1 MILKYD
7 WCSFIVL
14 ILTNIFLFLVP
25 PVQPKVAKDLAGN
38 FVYYI
43 PDKAEA
49 ETSTEGNPPTMK
61 TLVSALDKSLK
72 STEQVITLSPSKG
85 ENSSVV
91 TISAEN
97 ILGRFDPETLDSL
110 NQLLDEVVE
119 NPGTARDLSVQ
130 NSTASSQGVP
140 LLSAPLEGQTGGIL
154 PPASCLLPPHK
165 PTEHDISSSSF
176 LGSTTA
182 NPISSYDF
190 SISQCVNS
198 VSQLNSVTNQQDSNI
213 QMSQAHPVVEAISG
227 ASNQIRKE
235 QSTSQTL
242 NYNCHI
248 SSTQTV
254 LHQNSFQSKSL
265 EFPIPSSETTSILD
279 PSTVSTNQTVTQ
291 PLVLTDQRCSISGNL
306 VNSLQKIPVELGLA
320 QESIGQPQKSLN
332 SLAVSVDQ
340 STALLVDKTTQPSSA
355 FTSYHPVQVYSTPS
369 SQYQQSIMS
378 TPKYLPQ
385 IDGSVSTSTSY
396 SQNHGNLNP
405 HQSIVSG
412 TQHLALQSSEGSAP
426 QNLTDQNMNNIQLQ
440 NSEVAELY
448 SYMKQIS
455 TKTPLS
461 NALDQRKLLSAKVP
475 SPSRNGFTQNSGL
488 PTPNIPNH
496 RPMYN
501 IPQALPQLQQ
511 YSQNYS
517 TSLTQPHYG
526 NMGLSLT
533 PSPAPPTIVS
543 NFEYKSPSN
552 GSSYRGYMSSSTPGF
567 YTPRPQNNTQSY
579 VPGSY
584 PGFITP
590 TPGTPSSNFPR
601 YPPQFYTP
609 RPHNSAQ
616 TYPGY
621 AQNNGPMTG
630 VPRSQLPSRS
640 SHPLKLMPKNQ
651 MTEVKKTV
659 SKYQPDFSNYPEV
672 CVCEKY
678 DMGTEIHVEQI
689 WLHMNQMYYL
699 PQVQVLAIGSDEF
712 VGILRDDKYYISVR
726 EIMIRMV
733 PKFQEEVESY
743 ILQGKCDLGT
753 MTIEEF
759 EYLKQRGCIDV
770 EIFQI
775 ISMESLRKMCRY
787 LLNVHSELSSN
798 TKKLTEAATG
808 IYYRKILEKH
818 TRCSKCGGAMKCSD
832 ILDRYEAIDC
842 PVGITYK
849 EQKMALLQKEVI
861 ENALGKK
868 TGSPNRILPQ
878 QKSES
883 FKIEKIKIGRLMVGG
898 TQFNTFKIKEK
909 CYISLREL
917 VAYKLLTLQVLQS
930 RLENLACRPR
940 PAPSLVDKY
949 FVKNN
954 IEVHNTLWIDT
965 IIVRCMCCLGQ
976 QKTHMPL
983 QKHFKCGDFEEIWD
997 KELECVDEGEEGK
1010 DLVYTLNPDTVT
1022 ISNRKKIQKKTP
1034 PKSAFS
1040 ALPSATTQ
1048 ITLGPG
1054 QKVTTK
1060 PLKIKVRDLATSE
1073 RFTMKPAYRT
1083 YKLSE
1088 KKPVKK
1094 TVENGIYGGPVKTQL
1109 SDCNIPGKNHVEVFE
1124 DVNLASTSYGRSFNN
1139 RDRISTNLNPD
1150 MEPQNE
1156 PRAMTEESILEIA
1169 AREAMLMPDDL
1180 NDDMDVEYPTSV
1192 DSVIQSIGMGD
1203 GLPSE
1208 ECVMQ
1213 EIERGGL
1220 NLFDGVL
1227 SASICGDSGSR
1238 SQLEVSV
1245 ADRQT
1250 EKKALSDKN
1259 SVKEPERLQPRS
1271 APQKDKPPE
1280 KRKEGRK
1287 KRVPKRF
1294 EEYDLGMV
1302 QIHRDG
1308 YCTTVK
1314 HNENLLKKSKDTRNL
1329 HVLHAPLFREKLK
1342 EPETKQKILN
1352 VIKHSEMDSMV
1363 EMVSR
1368 NAEEA
1373 ASISPVTDDVVEV
1386 SSPTHSDDAPV
1397 EEEVISNTSNDKIL
1411 SVPVPEALEHSYSK
1425 EQSPEVIDENNVE
1438 KLCSPIKNY
1447 GNISEPSSP
1456 NTTSSSQSEESKS
1469 SRFKRACDKVAAL
1482 ESSQD
1487 EYRILHMLATVA
1499 EVVTESGDKEILPC
1513 DQQSVS
1519 DEQQFEV
1526 SEQRATSFE
1535 QSAVCESVNCEINAI
1550 HGPTNSMDQE
1560 TCTND
1565 VPHTENTQAIER
1577 EDDRMLSTDQRTEA
1591 MEEDIIGSD
1600 SIIPLN
1606 SPVMISDDEF
1616 LEEDDTRTTVSP
1628 ENVPK
1633 LELRGRTLKFIDA
1646 VNNYMDVVEIQREPG
1661 IITSRI
1667 RFLEGANLA
1676 FPGKS
1681 I

>member
-1 MILKYD
+1 MNLKYD
-7 WCSFIVL
+7 WCSLLVSN
-14 ILTNIFLFLVP
+14 LTNLFLFLVP

-43 PDKAEA
+43 PDKSEA
-49 ETSTEGNPPTMK
+49 ETSAEGNPPTMK

-85 ENSSVV
+85 GNSSVV

-130 NSTASSQGVP
+130 NSVASSQRVSP
-140 LLSAPLEGQTGGIL
+140 LSAPLEGQTGGLL

-165 PTEHDISSSSF
+165 PTQHDICSSSF

-190 SISQCVNS
+190 SNSQCVNS
-198 VSQLNSVTNQQDSNI
+198 VSQLNSVINQQDINI
-213 QMSQAHPVVEAISG
+213 HMSQAHPVVEAISS
-227 ASNQIRKE
+227 ASDQIGKD
-235 QSTSQTL
+235 QSTSQTI
-242 NYNCHI
+242 NYNGNI
-248 SSTQTV
+248 PPPQTV
-254 LHQNSFQSKSL
+254 LNQNSFQTKNL
-265 EFPIPSSETTSILD
+265 EFPIPSSGATSILG
-279 PSTVSTNQTVTQ
+279 SSAVSENQTVTQ
-291 PLVLTDQRCSISGNL
+291 PLVPMDQRCSISGNL
-306 VNSLQKIPVELGLA
+306 VNSLQKMPVELGLA

-332 SLAVSVDQ
+332 SLAASVDQ
-340 STALLVDKTTQPSSA
+340 STALLVDKTTRSSSA
-355 FTSYHPVQVYSTPS
+355 FSAYHPVQVYSTPS

-385 IDGSVSTSTSY
+385 IDGSISTSTSY
-396 SQNHGNLNP
+396 SQNHSNMNH
-405 HQSIVSG
+405 HQSLVSG
-412 TQHLALQSSEGSAP
+412 TQPLVLQSSEGSAT
-426 QNLTDQNMNNIQLQ
+426 QNMTDQNMNNIQLQ

-455 TKTPLS
+455 SKTPLS
-461 NALDQRKLLSAKVP
+461 NVLDQRKLLTAKVP

-488 PTPNIPNH
+488 PTPNVPNH

-501 IPQALPQLQQ
+501 IPQALPHLQQ

-517 TSLTQPHYG
+517 TSLSQPHYG

-533 PSPAPPTIVS
+533 PSPAPPTVVS

-579 VPGSY
+579 IPGSY

-609 RPHNSAQ
+609 RPQNNAQ

-621 AQNNGPMTG
+621 AQNGGLMTG

-651 MTEVKKTV
+651 MMEVKKTV

-770 EIFQI
+770 EIHQI
-775 ISMESLRKMCRY
+775 ISLESLRKMCRY
-787 LLNVHSELSSN
+787 LLNVHSELSSD

-868 TGSPNRILPQ
+868 NGSPNRIRPQ
-878 QKSES
+878 QNSES
-883 FKIEKIKIGRLMVGG
+883 VKIEKIKIGRLMVGG
-898 TQFNTFKIKEK
+898 TQFNTFKLKEK

-997 KELECVDEGEEGK
+997 KELECVDDEEK
-1010 DLVYTLNPDTVT
+1010 EVVYTLNPDTVT
-1022 ISNRKKIQKKTP
+1022 ISNKKNIQKKPP
-1034 PKSAFS
+1034 PKP
-1040 ALPSATTQ
+1040 ALPSSTATQ

-1060 PLKIKVRDLATSE
+1060 PLRIKMRDLEKSE
-1073 RFTMKPAYRT
+1073 RFTTKPAYRT
-1083 YKLSE
+1083 YRLSDR
-1088 KKPVKK
+1088 KPVKK
-1094 TVENGIYGGPVKTQL
+1094 KVENEIYRGPDKTQL
-1109 SDCNIPGKNHVEVFE
+1109 SDWNIPEKNHVEVFK
-1124 DVNLASTSYGRSFNN
+1124 DVNLASTSYGRSCNN
-1139 RDRISTNLNPD
+1139 RERTPNHLNPD

-1156 PRAMTEESILEIA
+1156 PPAMTEESILEIA
-1169 AREAMLMPDDL
+1169 AREAMLMPEDL
-1180 NDDMDVEYPTSV
+1180 NDDMDGEYPTSV

-1208 ECVMQ
+1208 ESVMQ

-1227 SASICGDSGSR
+1227 SASICGDSGSK
-1238 SQLEVSV
+1238 SQLEESV
-1245 ADRQT
+1245 TDKQT

-1259 SVKEPERLQPRS
+1259 TLKEPERLQPRS
-1271 APQKDKPPE
+1271 APQPDKPPE

-1314 HNENLLKKSKDTRNL
+1314 HNENLLKKSKDATKL
-1329 HVLHAPLFREKLK
+1329 HVLHAPLFREKVK
-1342 EPETKQKILN
+1342 ESETTQKILN

-1373 ASISPVTDDVVEV
+1373 ASISPVADDAVEV

-1397 EEEVISNTSNDKIL
+1397 EEEVINNTSNDKIL
-1411 SVPVPEALEHSYSK
+1411 SVPVPEALKHSCSK
-1425 EQSPEVIDENNVE
+1425 EQSPEVVDENNVE
-1438 KLCSPIKNY
+1438 KLCSPIKKY

-1456 NTTSSSQSEESKS
+1456 NTSTSSQSEESKS
-1469 SRFKRACDKVAAL
+1469 SRLKRACDKVAAL

-1499 EVVTESGDKEILPC
+1499 EVVTESGDEEVVPC
-1513 DQQSVS
+1513 DQQFVS
-1519 DEQQFEV
+1519 DDQQV
-1526 SEQRATSFE
+1526 SNQSATSVE
-1535 QSAVCESVNCEINAI
+1535 PSAVCESVKCEINSV
-1550 HGPTNSMDQE
+1550 HEPTNSLDQE
-1560 TCTND
+1560 TCAND
-1565 VPHTENTQAIER
+1565 VPLSEKTPTNER
-1577 EDDRMLSTDQRTEA
+1577 DDRMSTNQETEPV
-1591 MEEDIIGSD
+1591 EEDLSVRD
-1600 SIIPLN
+1600 SIIPVN

-1616 LEEDDTRTTVSP
+1616 LEEVDAQTNVSLD
-1628 ENVPK
+1628 NVPK
-1633 LELRGRTLKFIDA
+1633 LELRERTLKFIDA
-1646 VNNYMDVVEIQREPG
+1646 VNKYVDVMEIQREPG

-1667 RFLEGANLA
+1667 RFLERAKLA